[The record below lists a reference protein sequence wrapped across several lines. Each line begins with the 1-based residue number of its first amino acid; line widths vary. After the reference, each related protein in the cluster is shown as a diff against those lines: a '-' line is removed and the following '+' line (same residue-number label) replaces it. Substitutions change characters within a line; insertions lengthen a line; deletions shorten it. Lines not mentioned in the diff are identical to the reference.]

1 MSIACHEDWCIAKQS
16 KPNGFTKGLPN
27 VYSLSIGLFQWFDQ
41 GMAQCLLHVTRIG
54 ALLNNPSPM
63 VLPRVGPMSIAFQ

>member
-1 MSIACHEDWCIAKQS
+1 MLNNPIPK
-16 KPNGFTKGLPN
+16 
-27 VYSLSIGLFQWFDQ
+27 V
-41 GMAQCLLHVTRIG
+41 GMAQCLLHVMRIG